1 MDDARLASPETAEE
15 PAAAAPGIGETL
27 RAARKERGVTLE
39 EASELLRIETRFLA
53 ALEDE
58 RFDAISAPVF
68 VKGYLKLYCELLGL
82 DPRPLLDALSERI
95 SGHEPEP
102 IGRRPVEDEEKS
114 AVLLPVVI
122 AALVVAVG
130 AIVWWQLDA
139 DSVAQRV
146 TRDSTAELGGE
157 SGRASGP
164 ESALPAF
171 ENASPAPPAASYRL
185 VSGSE
190 PIAGTAEGEE
200 STAPVAG
207 AAEGDAS
214 PEPIAETADEVS
226 SSETASN
233 DGEATPVTGQSDMA
247 AALEIELRF
256 DQD

>member
-1 MDDARLASPETAEE
+1 
-15 PAAAAPGIGETL
+15 
-27 RAARKERGVTLE
+27 
-39 EASELLRIETRFLA
+39 
-53 ALEDE
+53 
-58 RFDAISAPVF
+58 
-68 VKGYLKLYCELLGL
+68 
-82 DPRPLLDALSERI
+82 
-95 SGHEPEP
+95 
-102 IGRRPVEDEEKS
+102 
-114 AVLLPVVI
+114 
-122 AALVVAVG
+122 
-130 AIVWWQLDA
+130 WWQLDA

-256 DQD
+256 DQDSWAEIVTASGERLLYGTITAGREERIAADSDVSVRLGNADGVSIKVNGEPFAYPPGSRRGSLAVFTLSFPED